1 MKRAVIIA
9 KGEVQRVGYRDA
21 VEKIARKLKITGFVH
36 NLKPYDVRIV
46 AEGEENSID
55 KFIEAIKIA
64 KFPIWVESTA
74 VSFEKFK
81 GKFKYFEIK
90 RGNWKEEL
98 GERLDTAGTLLY
110 RSVELGERSVELG
123 EKSVELSERS
133 VALSEKSVELGEKS
147 VELGERSVGLSERS
161 VELGER
167 SVGLGER
174 SVGLG
179 ERSVGLGER
188 SVGLGERSVALNEES
203 VEIGKA
209 MLDKQDQTIS
219 TIKSGVDEMHDF
231 KSEAREN
238 FTTLRG
244 DYGKI
249 SDKMDEMNQT
259 LKKLGDAMLKLAGKN
274 Q

>member
-55 KFIEAIKIA
+55 KFIEETKIT
-64 KFPIWVESTA
+64 KFPINVESTA

-110 RSVELGERSVELG
+110 RSVELGE
-123 EKSVELSERS
+123 
-133 VALSEKSVELGEKS
+133 KSVELG
-147 VELGERSVGLSERS
+147 ERS

-167 SVGLGER
+167 SV
-174 SVGLG
+174 
-179 ERSVGLGER
+179 
-188 SVGLGERSVALNEES
+188 ALSEES
-203 VEIGKA
+203 AKIGKT

-219 TIKSGVDEMHDF
+219 IIKSGVDEMHDF
-231 KSEAREN
+231 KSEARES

-274 Q
+274 H

>member
-55 KFIEAIKIA
+55 KFIEETKIT
-64 KFPIWVESTA
+64 KFPINVESTA

-110 RSVELGERSVELG
+110 RSVELGE
-123 EKSVELSERS
+123 
-133 VALSEKSVELGEKS
+133 KSVELG
-147 VELGERSVGLSERS
+147 ERS

-167 SVGLGER
+167 SV
-174 SVGLG
+174 
-179 ERSVGLGER
+179 
-188 SVGLGERSVALNEES
+188 ALSEES
-203 VEIGKA
+203 AEIGKT

-219 TIKSGVDEMHDF
+219 IIKSGVDEMHDF
-231 KSEAREN
+231 KSEARES

-274 Q
+274 H

>member
-55 KFIEAIKIA
+55 KFIEEIKIT
-64 KFPIWVESTA
+64 KFSINVESTA
-74 VSFEKFK
+74 VSFEKYK

-110 RSVELGERSVELG
+110 RSVELGEKSVELG
-123 EKSVELSERS
+123 ERSLGLGERSVELSERS
-133 VALSEKSVELGEKS
+133 VALSEKSVELGEM
-147 VELGERSVGLSERS
+147 SVGLGERS

-174 SVGLG
+174 SV
-179 ERSVGLGER
+179 
-188 SVGLGERSVALNEES
+188 ALSEES
-203 VEIGKA
+203 VEIGKT

-231 KSEAREN
+231 KSEARES

-259 LKKLGDAMLKLAGKN
+259 LKKLGDAMLKLAGKHH
-274 Q
+274 

>member
-55 KFIEAIKIA
+55 KFIEETKIT
-64 KFPIWVESTA
+64 KFPINVESTA

-110 RSVELGERSVELG
+110 RSVELGE
-123 EKSVELSERS
+123 
-133 VALSEKSVELGEKS
+133 KS
-147 VELGERSVGLSERS
+147 VELGERSVALSE
-161 VELGER
+161 
-167 SVGLGER
+167 
-174 SVGLG
+174 
-179 ERSVGLGER
+179 
-188 SVGLGERSVALNEES
+188 ES
-203 VEIGKA
+203 AEIGKT

-219 TIKSGVDEMHDF
+219 IIKSGVDEMHDF
-231 KSEAREN
+231 KSEARES

-274 Q
+274 H

>member
-55 KFIEAIKIA
+55 KFIEEIKIA
-64 KFPIWVESTA
+64 KFPINVESTA

-110 RSVELGERSVELG
+110 RSVELGE
-123 EKSVELSERS
+123 KS
-133 VALSEKSVELGEKS
+133 VALSEKSVELGEKTVALS
-147 VELGERSVGLSERS
+147 ERSVELSERS

-167 SVGLGER
+167 SVGLSER

-188 SVGLGERSVALNEES
+188 SVGLGERSVALSEES
-203 VEIGKA
+203 VEIGKM

-219 TIKSGVDEMHDF
+219 IIKSGVDEMHDF
-231 KSEAREN
+231 KSEARES

-259 LKKLGDAMLKLAGKN
+259 LKKLGDAVLKLAGKN
-274 Q
+274 H

>member
-147 VELGERSVGLSERS
+147 VELGERSVGLRERS

-167 SVGLGER
+167 SVGLGDR
-174 SVGLG
+174 SVGM
-179 ERSVGLGER
+179 
-188 SVGLGERSVALNEES
+188 GERSVAL
-203 VEIGKA
+203 G
-209 MLDKQDQTIS
+209 
-219 TIKSGVDEMHDF
+219 
-231 KSEAREN
+231 EA
-238 FTTLRG
+238 
-244 DYGKI
+244 
-249 SDKMDEMNQT
+249 
-259 LKKLGDAMLKLAGKN
+259 
-274 Q
+274 

>member
-21 VEKIARKLKITGFVH
+21 VEKIARKLKLAGFVH

-46 AEGEENSID
+46 AEGEDESID
-55 KFIEAIKIA
+55 EFIEEIKI
-64 KFPIWVESTA
+64 KKIPVNVESTE

-110 RSVELGERSVELG
+110 RSVELGERSVEL
-123 EKSVELSERS
+123 
-133 VALSEKSVELGEKS
+133 SEK
-147 VELGERSVGLSERS
+147 
-161 VELGER
+161 

-174 SVGLG
+174 SVELS
-179 ERSVGLGER
+179 EKSVGLGER
-188 SVGLGERSVALNEES
+188 SVKLGERSVALNEES
-203 VEIGKA
+203 VGIGKT
-209 MLDKQDQTIS
+209 MLEKQDQTIS
-219 TIKSGVDEMHDF
+219 ILKSGVDEMRDF
-231 KSEAREN
+231 RTEASES

-249 SDKMDEMNQT
+249 SDKMDEMNET
-259 LKKLGDAMLKLAGKN
+259 LKKLTDAILKLVEKE
-274 Q
+274 

>member
-1 MKRAVIIA
+1 MKRADIIA

-21 VEKIARKLKITGFVH
+21 VEKIARKLKLAGFVH

-46 AEGEENSID
+46 AEGEDESID
-55 KFIEAIKIA
+55 EFIEEIKI
-64 KFPIWVESTA
+64 KKIPVNVESTE

-110 RSVELGERSVELG
+110 RSVELGERSVEL
-123 EKSVELSERS
+123 
-133 VALSEKSVELGEKS
+133 SEK
-147 VELGERSVGLSERS
+147 
-161 VELGER
+161 

-174 SVGLG
+174 SVELS
-179 ERSVGLGER
+179 EKSVGLGER
-188 SVGLGERSVALNEES
+188 SVKLGERSVALNEES
-203 VEIGKA
+203 VGIGKT
-209 MLDKQDQTIS
+209 MLEKQDQTIS
-219 TIKSGVDEMHDF
+219 ILKSGVDEMRDF
-231 KSEAREN
+231 RTEASES

-249 SDKMDEMNQT
+249 SDKMDEMNET
-259 LKKLGDAMLKLAGKN
+259 LKKLTDAILKLVEKE
-274 Q
+274 